1 MSSENPVAS
10 VTIGPVLVNGLPCR
24 LIELADGSG
33 RVQSSVEGHWVTG
46 GASVSELMV
55 GTPCAD
61 PETGVAP
68 GNTPCR
74 LGAATVSATA
84 ATNVIASSVV
94 MIPKLSRSRTEIY
107 SSIAWL

>member
-1 MSSENPVAS
+1 LPLVMPARGRRRHGDELRNPVAS

-33 RVQSSVEGHWVTG
+33 RVQSWVEGHWVTG

-61 PETGVAP
+61 PETGAP
-68 GNTPCR
+68 PVTPPV
-74 LGAATVSATA
+74 G
-84 ATNVIASSVV
+84 
-94 MIPKLSRSRTEIY
+94 
-107 SSIAWL
+107 

>member
-1 MSSENPVAS
+1 MPARGRRRHGDELRNPVAS

-33 RVQSSVEGHWVTG
+33 RVQSWVEGHWVTG

-61 PETGVAP
+61 PETGAP
-68 GNTPCR
+68 PVTPRR

-94 MIPKLSRSRTEIY
+94 MIPKN
-107 SSIAWL
+107 

>member
-24 LIELADGSG
+24 LIELANGSG
-33 RVQSSVEGHWVTG
+33 RVQSWVEGHWVTG

-61 PETGVAP
+61 PETGAP
-68 GNTPCR
+68 PITPPV
-74 LGAATVSATA
+74 G
-84 ATNVIASSVV
+84 
-94 MIPKLSRSRTEIY
+94 
-107 SSIAWL
+107 